1 VAPDRAPVDMNDSG
15 MIHILTATGETSWHG
30 SAKMLLEQD
39 IETSGLPAFV
49 FPVIE
54 RAQNDLSV
62 LVYRAGDL
70 CAILA

>member
-1 VAPDRAPVDMNDSG
+1 
-15 MIHILTATGETSWHG
+15 
-30 SAKMLLEQD
+30 MLLEQD

-62 LVYRAGDL
+62 LVYRGMSVCNFGLMMSDGAGLTSRMEETMRRAPTDNQ
-70 CAILA
+70 A